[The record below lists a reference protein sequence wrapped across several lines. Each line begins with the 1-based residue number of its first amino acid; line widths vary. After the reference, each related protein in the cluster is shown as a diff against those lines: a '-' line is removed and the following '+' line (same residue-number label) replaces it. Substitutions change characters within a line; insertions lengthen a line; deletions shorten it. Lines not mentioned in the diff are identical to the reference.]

1 MRIET
6 ETCYKIDMQRNLSVN
21 MKLSLFTTLLRRMT
35 NKEFEDKFLIHR
47 EILSNFLKYKY
58 SLKNEEIEDIVQNTY
73 IKIYKRFINSNLEC
87 EYPRQYLF
95 NSACNMTIEYKTRK
109 PYTRHEFTF
118 TESNIDNHENFL
130 DLVNEM
136 DFSQIPEVLSEKTII
151 SEELEILLNKLAI
164 KNPEYSNILRMF
176 YFEEM
181 QANEISEKLNV
192 PLNTIKTRLL
202 RGRNKIKSFLN
213 EDMVLSTL

>member
-1 MRIET
+1 
-6 ETCYKIDMQRNLSVN
+6 
-21 MKLSLFTTLLRRMT
+21 MT

-47 EILSNFLKYKY
+47 EILFNFLKYKY

-118 TESNIDNHENFL
+118 TESNIDNQENFL

-136 DFSQIPEVLSEKTII
+136 DFSQIPEVLSEKTFI

-176 YFEEM
+176 YFDEM